1 MKAII
6 NAKIILENEV
16 IDNGVLI
23 FNDGKIVDFGSS
35 SKISVPKGAE
45 VFDAKGNFVGPG
57 FVDIHCHGGGVSG
70 FSIDP
75 AGAAQFHLKNG
86 TTTILAALYPT
97 ISPDGHVEALEK
109 IYSVQ
114 ADSTGKSIGGIYME
128 GPYLNEEYGSN
139 MNNNKWRGEAHPD
152 DYKKVVDK
160 AGTQVKVW
168 AFAPERPGVEEFM
181 KYAKQVNP
189 DVVFSIAHSNA
200 TPAQTEPL
208 KKYGVLNLTHCCDA
222 THRQPCEPGTRNCGP
237 DETCYLDDN
246 MYAEMICD
254 SEGIHVNPYMMKL
267 IMKIK
272 GKDKVILISDSTV
285 NDPTMPMGRETED
298 LNFDE
303 NDGLAG
309 SKLTLRLAIRNLI
322 KHTGV
327 SLSDAFNMASRNP
340 ARLIGMDNEI
350 GTIAVGKKANFVI
363 IDENYN
369 IDNVVFEGE
378 FIC

>member
-6 NAKIILENEV
+6 NAKLVLENSV
-16 IDNGVLI
+16 INNGVILHE
-23 FNDGKIVDFGSS
+23 DGKIVDFGFANE
-35 SKISVPKGAE
+35 ISVPNGAE
-45 VFDAKGNFVGPG
+45 IFDAKGNYVGPG
-57 FVDIHCHGGGVSG
+57 FVDIHCHGGGVSS
-70 FSIDP
+70 FPKKP
-75 AGAAQFHLKNG
+75 AEAAEFHLKNG
-86 TTTILAALYPT
+86 TTTVLATLYPT
-97 ISPDGHVEALEK
+97 LSPDEHVESLER
-109 IYSVQ
+109 IYAAQ
-114 ADSTGKSIGGIYME
+114 AAGAKTIGGIYME
-128 GPYLNEEYGSN
+128 GPYLNEQYGSN
-139 MNNNKWRGEAHPD
+139 MHKNKWRGEAHPD

-160 AGTQVKVW
+160 AGAQVKVW

-181 KYAKQVNP
+181 KYAKTVNP
-189 DVVFSIAHSNA
+189 NVIFSVAHSNA

-208 KKYGVLNLTHCCDA
+208 KKYGVKNLTHCCDA
-222 THRQPCEPGTRNCGP
+222 THRQPCEGGTRNCGP

-285 NDPTMPMGRETED
+285 SDPTMPMGRETED

-309 SKLTLRLAIRNLI
+309 SKLTLRLAVRNLI

-327 SLSDAFNMASRNP
+327 SISDAFNMASRNP
-340 ARLIGMDNEI
+340 ARLIGTDNEI
-350 GTIAVGKKANFVI
+350 GTIAFGKKANLVI
-363 IDENYN
+363 MDDNFN
-369 IDNVVFEGE
+369 IKNVIFEG
-378 FIC
+378 IIVC

>member
-1 MKAII
+1 MNAII
-6 NAKIILENEV
+6 NAKIVLENAV
-16 IDNGVLI
+16 IDNGVILYE
-23 FNDGKIVDFGSS
+23 NGKIVDFNSAD
-35 SKISVPKGAE
+35 KITVPSCA
-45 VFDAKGNFVGPG
+45 VIFDAKNNFVGPG
-57 FVDIHCHGGGVSG
+57 FVDIHCHGGGIAS
-70 FSIDP
+70 FPANP
-75 AGAAQFHLKNG
+75 AGAAEFHLKNG
-86 TTTILAALYPT
+86 TTTILGALYPT
-97 ISPDGHVEALEK
+97 LSPDQHVESLERIFEAQK
-109 IYSVQ
+109 NG
-114 ADSTGKSIGGIYME
+114 AKSLAGVYME

-139 MNNNKWRGEAHPD
+139 MHKNQWRGTAHPD

-160 AGTQVKVW
+160 AGKAVKVW

-189 DVVFSIAHSNA
+189 DVVFSVAHSNA

-222 THRQPCEPGTRNCGP
+222 THRQPCEGGTRNCGP

-272 GKDKVILISDSTV
+272 SKDKVILISDSTIS
-285 NDPTMPMGRETED
+285 DPSMPMGRETED

-309 SKLTLRLAIRNLI
+309 SKLTLRLAVRNLI

-327 SLSDAFNMASRNP
+327 SISDAFKMASRNP
-340 ARLIGMDNEI
+340 ARLIGMANEI

-363 IDENYN
+363 LKDNFEIENV
-369 IDNVVFEGE
+369 ILEGE
-378 FIC
+378 LVC

>member
-6 NAKIILENEV
+6 NAKLVLENSL
-16 IDNGVLI
+16 IDNGILLYE
-23 FNDGKIVDFGSS
+23 DGKIIDFGTPD
-35 SKISVPKGAE
+35 KISIPDGAE
-45 VFDAKGNFVGPG
+45 IYDAEGKFVGPG
-57 FVDIHCHGGGVSG
+57 FVDIHCHGGGIAS
-70 FSIDP
+70 FPSKP
-75 AGAAQFHLKNG
+75 AEAAKFHLENG

-97 ISPDGHVEALEK
+97 LSPDQHVECLER
-109 IYSVQ
+109 IFAAQ
-114 ADSTGKSIGGIYME
+114 ADGSAKTIAGIYME
-128 GPYLNEEYGSN
+128 GPYLNEQYGSN
-139 MNNNKWRGEAHPD
+139 MHKNKWRGEAHPD

-160 AGTQVKVW
+160 AGDAVKVW
-168 AFAPERPGVEEFM
+168 AFAPERPNVEEFM

-208 KKYGVLNLTHCCDA
+208 KKYGIKNLTHCCDA

-254 SEGIHVNPYMMKL
+254 SEGVHVNPYMMKL

-272 GKDKVILISDSTV
+272 GMDKVILISDSTV
-285 NDPTMPMGRETED
+285 ADPSMPMGRETED

-303 NDGLAG
+303 NNSLAG
-309 SKLTLRLAIRNLI
+309 SKLTLRLAVKNLI

-350 GTIAVGKKANFVI
+350 GTIDIGKKANLVVI
-363 IDENYN
+363 DSDFN
-369 IDNVVFEGE
+369 IKNVILEGE
-378 FIC
+378 FVC